1 MGDERQTGWTESAMM
16 TRKEKTDT
24 VFTLDAASE
33 TPKYKQIMAGVGEAI
48 RTGRLQKG
56 DALPSINEAAS
67 IHSLA
72 RDTVVKAYNRL
83 KEMGLLES
91 AHGKG
96 FRIAT
101 DHYSTAVRVFVLF
114 DTFTPYKETL
124 YEAMRAAAGGQVEF
138 DIYFHHFNPAV
149 FVKLLTGARGKY
161 SMFVVMP
168 FPDPAVREALAGWD
182 QDKLLLLDIDVDY
195 FGRRCAAVL
204 QDHDTELE
212 RALEAASDRIL
223 TYKSC
228 VLVFPEDKHHPQCI
242 KPAVRRFCRRHGIEH
257 RIVQTLREETIAAG
271 HVYFVIEDTDLVA
284 LVKAAQKGRLKIGK
298 EVGILSYNDTPM
310 KEVVLHG
317 ISVVSVDFAEMGRQA
332 VAQILSPKTLSEI
345 LEPTRFIARH
355 SL

>member
-1 MGDERQTGWTESAMM
+1 MVSKERTEA
-16 TRKEKTDT
+16 

-33 TPKYKQIMAGVGEAI
+33 TPKYKQIIAGVGEAI
-48 RTGRLQKG
+48 RAGRLQKG
-56 DALPSINEAAS
+56 DALPSINEAAAA
-67 IHSLA
+67 HGLA

-83 KEMGLLES
+83 KEMGLLDS

-101 DHYSTAVRVFVLF
+101 DHYSDAVRVFVLF
-114 DTFTPYKETL
+114 DSFTPYKETL
-124 YEAMRAAAGGQVEF
+124 YEAMRAAAGGRIEF

-149 FVKLLTGARGKY
+149 FVKLLTEARGKY
-161 SMFVVMP
+161 ATYAVMP

-182 QDKLLLLDIDVDY
+182 QEKLLLLDIDVDY
-195 FGRRCAAVL
+195 FGRRCATIL

-212 RALEAASDRIL
+212 RALEAASDRIRSYG
-223 TYKSC
+223 TF
-228 VLVFPEDKHHPQCI
+228 VLVFPEDKHHPPSI
-242 KPAVRRFCRRHGIEH
+242 RPAFRRFCRHHGIEH
-257 RIVQTLREETIAAG
+257 RIVPTLRGETIAAD

-317 ISVVSVDFAEMGRQA
+317 ISVVSVDFAELGRKA
-332 VAQILSPKTLSEI
+332 VAQILSPQTACEI